1 VDETVNR
8 DLTANQCRYTI
19 LAAYSEQKYRP
30 NSPTTLE
37 SSEIEATNLA
47 TAPLYQSIP
56 LSQ

>member
-1 VDETVNR
+1 VNR